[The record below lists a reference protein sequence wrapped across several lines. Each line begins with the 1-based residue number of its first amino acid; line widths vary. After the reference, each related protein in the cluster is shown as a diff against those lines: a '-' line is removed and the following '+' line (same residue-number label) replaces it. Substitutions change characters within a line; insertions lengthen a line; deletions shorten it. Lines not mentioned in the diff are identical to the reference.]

1 MRSRAAGCGS
11 RCLRRCEARL
21 ACATTDVSAFRSW
34 NDVEPHTL
42 FPGVRLRAIGGEQVL
57 LCHVTYE
64 PGTTVR
70 RHSHETA
77 EQVMWI
83 IEGDVTMTVGDETKT
98 LGAGD
103 VAVVNPGIEHELHSE
118 SGLTFIEALAPVLRD
133 HVPDATRDLI
143 LGARGD
149 ALHADR

>member
-1 MRSRAAGCGS
+1 VG
-11 RCLRRCEARL
+11 
-21 ACATTDVSAFRSW
+21 
-34 NDVEPHTL
+34 
-42 FPGVRLRAIGGEQVL
+42 LRAIGGEQVL

-70 RHSHETA
+70 RHSHESA

-83 IEGDVTMTVGDETKT
+83 IDGSVTMTVGDETRE

-103 VAVVNPGIEHELHSE
+103 VVVVNPGIEHELYSE

-133 HVPDATRDLI
+133 HVPDAERDLV
-143 LGARGD
+143 LGAQGNS
-149 ALHADR
+149 LHDER